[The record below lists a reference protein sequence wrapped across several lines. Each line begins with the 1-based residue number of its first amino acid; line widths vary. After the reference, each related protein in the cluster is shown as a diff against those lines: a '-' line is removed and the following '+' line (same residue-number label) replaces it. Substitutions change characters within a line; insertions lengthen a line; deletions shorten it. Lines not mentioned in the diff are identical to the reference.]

1 MTQNES
7 LRKEL
12 DRVNH
17 LMDVYVEIVNN
28 IINSVD
34 VEESRYTEGFI
45 NGYKSSL
52 KVFNEVLE
60 RDEDNG

>member
-34 VEESRYTEGFI
+34 TADSLYCEGFVK
-45 NGYKSSL
+45 GYKSSL

-60 RDEDNG
+60 RE